1 MKHNG
6 FSIPYI
12 KFLSTKSAEDS
23 FLMTKLYEKCFVK
36 NLKIVFWHFN
46 FDHEVTIESIIEE
59 YFSSDGKLL
68 FGHKFN
74 YSSYMF

>member
-1 MKHNG
+1 
-6 FSIPYI
+6 
-12 KFLSTKSAEDS
+12 
-23 FLMTKLYEKCFVK
+23 MTKLYEKCFVK